1 MNTYRCFPLRCEF
14 RIVGVRVRFIG
25 RALLVEV
32 EVSWS
37 GAGADS
43 LPGFGELMDVQGE
56 GGHCSFTDNTSLL
69 TDLHKPTDSDKLTL
83 LWIMMMAGFFVVF

>member
-1 MNTYRCFPLRCEF
+1 M
-14 RIVGVRVRFIG
+14 RFIG
-25 RALLVEV
+25 RARLVEV

-37 GAGADS
+37 RAGADS

-69 TDLHKPTDSDKLTL
+69 TDLHKPTNSDKLTL
-83 LWIMMMAGFFVVF
+83 QWIMMMAGFFCCVVTKNPGTEMDVFVKKS